1 MVGNTEWEDIPYNNH
16 FLDITDDLGC
26 SKMKNTIITGDA
38 LEVLKTLPDESINM
52 SITSPPYWQQR
63 DYGVD
68 GQIGIELSSQQYVD
82 KLIKVFTE
90 IKRLLKPDGTFWVN
104 IGNTYNNKHLST
116 IPFDLATKLSNIFI
130 FRNSIIWEK
139 ANCIPE
145 ACTDRFT
152 NSYEYLFFFSKNPE
166 YYFEQQLESSVMS
179 LEDRENRA
187 KYGMKNTKSDGKGN
201 IRGTELTNSEFSDK
215 FIKESR
221 NMRNVWKL
229 PTSQTKVKHLAAYPE
244 QLIER
249 PILAGCPSGGI
260 VLDPFLGSGTTAIV
274 AKKLGRYYLGIELNP
289 EYVEIAQ
296 SQLNSTLGYV
306 PNPWKSLGL

>member
-1 MVGNTEWEDIPYNNH
+1 MVWVY
-16 FLDITDDLGC
+16 
-26 SKMKNTIITGDA
+26 SMKNTIITGDA

-68 GQIGIELSSQQYVD
+68 GQIGLESSSQQYVD
-82 KLIKVFTE
+82 KLVEVFTE
-90 IKRLLKPDGTFWVN
+90 IKRLLKPDGTLWIN
-104 IGNTYNNKHLST
+104 IGNTYNDKRLST
-116 IPFDLATKLSNIFI
+116 IPFDLATKLSNIFV

-152 NSYEYLFFFSKNPE
+152 NSFEYLFLFSKNPE
-166 YYFEQQLESSVMS
+166 YYFKQQLEPSVMS
-179 LEDRENRA
+179 PEDRENRA

-201 IRGTELTNSEFSDK
+201 IRGTELTSSEFSDK

-229 PTSQTKVKHLAAYPE
+229 PSSQTKVKHLAAYPE

-249 PILAGCPSGGI
+249 PIVAGCPPGGI

-274 AKKLGRYYLGIELNP
+274 AKKLGRYYLGIELNS

-296 SQLNSTLGYV
+296 NQLNSTLGHV
-306 PNPWKSLGL
+306 PNPWKSLGIGYMMTYD